1 MSDALDDW
9 EQADELEIPAP
20 VVAPAPMK
28 KITLLSRPTTGTS
41 SPTGPSAHTTP
52 GVSLGGG
59 GIGRPGGGAIGG
71 APMILKRNPG
81 SNSSGGSPSQHGP
94 SPTGQGSPTPPFGQE
109 SSSPFGDNNYN
120 NSNSGRRSAGT
131 GYREEDPDLVGGDML
146 RRQMDG
152 LSLRERNRALWDQAN
167 AYEQPIIARADTT
180 RTEYVPEIRIL
191 RRPKSPVQSVRVSN
205 QVKSKPL
212 AQREADYNAAREK
225 IFGPSPTPTSPSSPS
240 LNNNNNNDITT
251 STTGSRG
258 SGSSPRRNSPSVGGG
273 SSPNSKPSS
282 RPTSRPAS
290 PSQPHQPV
298 QIYTGSS
305 SNSGGFES
313 ALENVKPIEFR
324 GGPPPSRR
332 GGGSGG
338 GGGGRG
344 VGQENVGTAIRQPM
358 GPTSSS
364 ASSGHGGGNKTRGRG
379 RGRGGGGGG
388 SGSGTRSPAG
398 GSEGGPSGDTGSGR
412 QEAGSIGFRRPMG
425 RGGSGSTQPRPPAP

>member
-9 EQADELEIPAP
+9 EQADELEIQAP

-28 KITLLSRPTTGTS
+28 KITLLSRPTTGTPS
-41 SPTGPSAHTTP
+41 STGPSAHTTP

-81 SNSSGGSPSQHGP
+81 SNSSGGSLSQHGP
-94 SPTGQGSPTPPFGQE
+94 SPTGQGSPTPPFGRE

-131 GYREEDPDLVGGDML
+131 GYREEDPDL
-146 RRQMDG
+146 
-152 LSLRERNRALWDQAN
+152 
-167 AYEQPIIARADTT
+167 
-180 RTEYVPEIRIL
+180 IRIL
-191 RRPKSPVQSVRVSN
+191 RRPKSPVQTVRVSN

-251 STTGSRG
+251 STTGLRG

-364 ASSGHGGGNKTRGRG
+364 GSSGHSGGNKPRGRG

-398 GSEGGPSGDTGSGR
+398 GSEGGSSGDTGSGR